1 MCLTTSPSLC
11 VCARAYVCV
20 RLTTSPHLCLN
31 SPYLYLS
38 SCLWTR
44 TRACVCSISK
54 CVTFSISQSVPSS
67 LDISLPPFIYLF
79 SLSSTIKL
87 PSVTCSFNLI
97 FYLAQFYVRYSSQ
110 LKKKKPRQSHVSVKS
125 CRNQISLDVI
135 WPRIGSGGGR
145 ISWVA
150 HSGNPQPTAT
160 WTACTTAGT
169 PTART
174 PTAGTPTAV
183 CLVISTA
190 VWQWEQ
196 QSLWQLSPVRQLYC
210 FM

>member
-1 MCLTTSPSLC
+1 MC
-11 VCARAYVCV
+11 
-20 RLTTSPHLCLN
+20 H
-31 SPYLYLS
+31 
-38 SCLWTR
+38 
-44 TRACVCSISK
+44 
-54 CVTFSISQSVPSS
+54 
-67 LDISLPPFIYLF
+67 
-79 SLSSTIKL
+79 
-87 PSVTCSFNLI
+87 I
-97 FYLAQFYVRYSSQ
+97 FYLSISAFFSWYLSTSLHLSLLSLFHHQTTFSDVFFQSHLLSCSILRS
-110 LKKKKPRQSHVSVKS
+110 LLFTIKKKKTRQSHVSVKS